1 MPSTP
6 NHTPL
11 YTPAT
16 SLWPVV
22 APSGGPAFVI
32 STNDFQS
39 IAVREADSTKPIQYV
54 TADGSGD
61 GERLLVECERTQRI
75 KFFPYLYHSV
85 DAADKW
91 AKLRFYACS
100 PLEKENTAAGTVARW
115 KREYLGEV
123 SIVGAGAA
131 APTTN
136 RLPSGGSGLYSAAGI
151 TVLEDQTVTQTMRV
165 RGSATGGYSIS
176 FDFDGATFIEVDV
189 ANNVTDTAGTDAT
202 EGVALLHK
210 FLS

>member
-6 NHTPL
+6 SHTSQFA
-11 YTPAT
+11 PAT
-16 SLWPVV
+16 SLWSVV
-22 APSGGPAFVI
+22 APSGGPDLIVN
-32 STNDFQS
+32 TNDFQA
-39 IAVREADSTKPIQYV
+39 IATREADSTKPIQYV
-54 TADGSGD
+54 TVDGSGD
-61 GERLLVECERTQRI
+61 GERFLIECERTQRV
-75 KFFPYLYHSV
+75 KVYPYLYHSV

-100 PLEKENTAAGTVARW
+100 PLEKENTAAGNVARW

-123 SIVGAGAA
+123 AIVGAGAT

-136 RLPSGGSGLYSAAGI
+136 RLPSNGSGFYAAAGI

-165 RGSATGGYSIS
+165 RGSATGGYSLS

-189 ANNVTDTAGTDAT
+189 VNNVTDTDGTDAS
-202 EGVALLHK
+202 EAVAILYK